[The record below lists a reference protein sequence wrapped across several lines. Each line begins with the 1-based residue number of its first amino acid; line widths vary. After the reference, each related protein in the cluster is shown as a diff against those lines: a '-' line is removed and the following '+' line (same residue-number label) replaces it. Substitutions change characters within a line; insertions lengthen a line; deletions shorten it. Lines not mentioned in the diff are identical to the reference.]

1 VVAIS
6 QNKDLLLKH
15 EMNKKKNSF
24 VVFSCDHDD
33 QVNSKELKE
42 GKDSKTDSTCNLQKS
57 YKQYRK
63 SELRGEILLQIG
75 KCKI

>member
-1 VVAIS
+1 VVAIN

-24 VVFSCDHDD
+24 VVFSCDQDD

-42 GKDSKTDSTCNLQKS
+42 GKDTKTDSTCNL
-57 YKQYRK
+57 
-63 SELRGEILLQIG
+63 
-75 KCKI
+75 